1 MFQVTALC
9 PPVRQGL
16 SFLGRA
22 LLATGLLGLGAN
34 AFCAGVNELPQV
46 VITGTSAPDEKP
58 PSATAGIVLREQIE
72 SRPWLRPAEVLE
84 SVPGLVVTQHT
95 GGGKANQYFLRGF
108 NLDHGTDVSIYALG
122 MPVNQR
128 THAHGQG
135 YTDLNFLIPELVD
148 NLVYRKGPYLARDG
162 DFATAGA
169 VDIDYVNEL
178 DHPFATIGVGSKG
191 YRRLLVAG
199 SWGLKKP
206 GDDSGRLLLAVETA
220 GYDGPWT
227 VPEKLSK
234 QNLLMRYSVGTVE
247 QGWRLTGMHYRA
259 SWTGTDQIPE
269 RAVTQ
274 GLIGEFDSLD
284 STTGGKTDLSAL
296 MWNAHGSNA
305 RGPWQANAYVAGYG
319 LDLYSNFTYATNA
332 VQGDQFR
339 QYDQRTKLG
348 GDLSQ
353 TWRYQ
358 ALGATQS
365 TTTGLQVRQD
375 RIGDL
380 RLQLTQGRQ
389 FYDTVRQ
396 DQVTQ
401 TSAGVFIDQASQ
413 WTPWLRTRVGVR
425 ADQFSFKVRSDLP
438 ANSGS
443 TSAHIVSPKVALTL
457 TPTRAIAVFANWGQ
471 GFHSNDARGTVI
483 QVDPDP
489 RSATFGQ
496 PTDRV
501 TPLARATGTELGV
514 TWTTPR
520 LQLSA
525 ALWSLNLQSELV
537 YVGDAGSTVAGRPSR
552 RHGIEL
558 AGVWQPSSR
567 WTVDADA
574 TFAQARYDD
583 GDASASYVQGA
594 VRRTVSA
601 GVTYRPG
608 SAWSTALRVRH
619 IGPRQLTEDGNLLGA
634 SSTVLNAQVGYKINR
649 KLSLALE
656 VLNLTNQR
664 FADMEYIY
672 NSQLP
677 GEAAAVTDRH
687 YRPGAPRSARLMVK
701 WSFD

>member
-1 MFQVTALC
+1 M
-9 PPVRQGL
+9 
-16 SFLGRA
+16 
-22 LLATGLLGLGAN
+22 LAVGLLGLGAS
-34 AFCAGVNELPQV
+34 AICAGVNELPQV

-58 PSATAGIVLREQIE
+58 PSATEGIVLREQIE
-72 SRPWLRPAEVLE
+72 RRSWSRPAEVLE

-95 GGGKANQYFLRGF
+95 GDGKANQYFLRGF
-108 NLDHGTDVSIYALG
+108 NLDHGTDVSISALG

-135 YTDLNFLIPELVD
+135 YADLNFLIPELVD

-162 DFATAGA
+162 DFSTAGA

-178 DHPFATIGVGSKG
+178 DHSFATIGVGSKG
-191 YRRLLVAG
+191 YKRLLVAG

-206 GDDSGRLLLAVETA
+206 EDDSGHLLLAAETA
-220 GYDGPWT
+220 GYNGPWS
-227 VPEKLSK
+227 VPEELAK
-234 QNLLMRYSVGTVE
+234 QNLFMRYSKGTAE
-247 QGWRLTGMHYRA
+247 QGWRLTGMLYRA

-274 GLIGEFDSLD
+274 GLMGEFDSRD
-284 STTGGKTDLSAL
+284 ATTGGKTNLSAL

-305 RGPWQANAYVAGYG
+305 WGPWQVNAYVADYG

-332 VQGDQFR
+332 AQGDQFR

-375 RIGDL
+375 RIDL
-380 RLQLTQGRQ
+380 GLQLTQDRQ
-389 FYDTVRQ
+389 VYDSVRQ
-396 DQVTQ
+396 DQVTEA
-401 TSAGVFIDQASQ
+401 SAAVFIDQASQ
-413 WTPWLRTRVGVR
+413 WTPWLRTRVGAR
-425 ADQFSFKVRSDLP
+425 ADQFSFKVRSDLS

-443 TSAHIVSPKVALTL
+443 TSAQIVSPKVALTL
-457 TPTRAIAVFANWGQ
+457 TPIKEIAIFANWGQ

-483 QVDPDP
+483 QVNPDP
-489 RSATFGQ
+489 RSASFGQ
-496 PTDRV
+496 PIDRV
-501 TPLARATGTELGV
+501 TPLVRAIGTELGA

-525 ALWSLNLQSELV
+525 ALWSLQLDSELI
-537 YVGDAGSTVAGRPSR
+537 YVGDAGSTEAGRPSR
-552 RHGIEL
+552 RYGIEL
-558 AGVWQPSSR
+558 SGVWQPSSR

-574 TFAQARYDD
+574 TFTQSRYDD
-583 GDASASYVQGA
+583 GDVSASYVKGA
-594 VRRTVSA
+594 VRHTANA
-601 GVTYRPG
+601 GVTFRPA

-619 IGPRQLTEDGNLLGA
+619 IGPRQLTEDGSLFGA
-634 SSTVLNAQVGYKINR
+634 SSTVFNAQVGYRIKHN
-649 KLSLALE
+649 LSLALE

-664 FADMEYIY
+664 FPDMEYIY
-672 NSQLP
+672 ASRLP
-677 GEAAAVTDRH
+677 GEAAPVTDLH
-687 YRPGAPRSARLMVK
+687 YHPGEPRSFRFMVK
-701 WSFD
+701 YSFD